1 MARHGKRYR
10 ALLEK
15 YDPSAE
21 YPPEEACRIL
31 AGELPSTKFVETV
44 LASFNLGI
52 DPKKSEQS
60 VRGTVVLPNGTG
72 RQVRVLVL
80 TKEPSLDAE
89 AKEAGADMVGFAEFI
104 EKIKGGWL
112 DFDVAVASPEA
123 MPEVGKLGK
132 ILGARGLMPSPKA
145 GTVTKEVGITV
156 RELKAGRVEFKAD
169 KGANIHVPIGKTSFG
184 AEKLLENFMALVEE
198 LMKAKPQAAKGT
210 YIKSAYLSPAM
221 GPSVR
226 VSLTELAEALRKRGV
241 KV

>member
-1 MARHGKRYR
+1 MAKHGKRYR

-21 YPPEEACRIL
+21 YPPDEACRIIAEKL
-31 AGELPSTKFVETV
+31 SSAKFNETV
-44 LASFNLGI
+44 LASFKLGI
-52 DPKKSEQS
+52 DPKKSDQS

-72 RQVRVLVL
+72 KQVRVLVL
-80 TKEPSLDAE
+80 TKEPELEAE
-89 AKEAGADMVGFAEFI
+89 AKEAGADMVGFADYI

-112 DFDVAVASPEA
+112 DFDVVVASPEA

-184 AEKLLENFMALVEE
+184 ADKLLENFMALAEE
-198 LMKAKPQAAKGT
+198 LIKARPQAVKGT

-226 VSLTELAEALRKRGV
+226 VSLAHLAEALRKRGV
-241 KV
+241 KI